1 MTGSGLV
8 RGTLDDTG
16 RASAVGPAATPDT
29 APASPPAVRLRR
41 PSWLDLRLVIGVL
54 LVLVS
59 VAVGAHL
66 VASAD
71 RTVATWAVRSDLAA
85 GTALTAGDLVAVRMR
100 VSTGAERYL
109 SASHSPAGLVL
120 SRDVGAGE
128 LLPAAAVRPRPPGSL
143 VSIPVSPRHVPP
155 SIRPGQLVDVYA
167 TTTAG
172 ADRQVR
178 TERILT
184 AVPVE
189 QVRLPPP
196 AEVGVVVRVPEAA
209 AAALVQA
216 LRSADI
222 DVTVVS
228 SKRSR
233 P

>member
-1 MTGSGLV
+1 
-8 RGTLDDTG
+8 
-16 RASAVGPAATPDT
+16 
-29 APASPPAVRLRR
+29 VRLRR
-41 PSWLDLRLVIGVL
+41 PSWLDLRLVIGIL

-71 RTVATWAVRSDLAA
+71 RTVATWALRTDLAA
-85 GTALTAGDLVAVRMR
+85 GTTVTAGDLVAVRMR
-100 VSTGAERYL
+100 VSAGADRYL
-109 SASHSPAGLVL
+109 SAGRSPAGLVL

-128 LLPAAAVRPRPPGSL
+128 LLPAAAVRPRPQGSL

-167 TTTAG
+167 TTSGTG
-172 ADRQVR
+172 QPVR

-196 AEVGVVVRVPEAA
+196 AEVGVVVRVSEAA
-209 AAALVQA
+209 AAALVRA
-216 LRSADI
+216 LRSAEI

-228 SKRSR
+228 STRSR